1 MGHYYCGLHFQ
12 QFEVL
17 LFTKA
22 NRRIKV
28 PGLLPDVDPN
38 GLVEYSVVYTDR
50 SVNHM
55 SLSFREVMTDISST
69 LKEVY
74 NADAVAVVPG
84 SGTFGM
90 EAVARQFATNQNV
103 MVIRNGWFSY
113 RWTQILEMG
122 SIASSHTVSMANP
135 VRDEEQAPF
144 APPDLDLV
152 LTKINEEKPKVVF
165 APHVETSAGMLLPDS
180 YISQV
185 ADATHQSGG
194 IMVLDCIASGALW
207 VDMKKTGVDVI
218 VSAPQKGWSGTP
230 CCALVMMSQRALDM
244 LQSTESSSF
253 ACDLKKWR
261 EIMEAYENGGHA
273 YHATM
278 PTDGLKNFRD
288 VMKETQGLGFEAMKE
303 AQIDLGNKIRAI
315 LEEHGYKSVAADG
328 YKSPGVIVSY
338 TNDPAIKSG
347 AKFSQAGMQIAG
359 GVPLKCGEPE
369 DFSTFR
375 IGLFGLDKLTNIQR
389 TVETFASTLS
399 TVQE

>member
-1 MGHYYCGLHFQ
+1 M
-12 QFEVL
+12 
-17 LFTKA
+17 
-22 NRRIKV
+22 

-135 VRDEEQAPF
+135 VRDEEQASF

-152 LTKINEEKPKVVF
+152 LTKISEEKPKVVF

-180 YISQV
+180 YIRQV
-185 ADATHQSGG
+185 ADAAHQSGG

-261 EIMEAYENGGHA
+261 EIMEAYEKGGHA

-303 AQIDLGNKIRAI
+303 AQIELGNKIRAV
-315 LEEHGYKSVAADG
+315 LEENGYKSVAADG

-389 TVETFASTLS
+389 TVETFSSTLS

>member
-1 MGHYYCGLHFQ
+1 M
-12 QFEVL
+12 
-17 LFTKA
+17 
-22 NRRIKV
+22 

-152 LTKINEEKPKVVF
+152 LTKIHEEKPKVVF

-230 CCALVMMSQRALDM
+230 CCALIMMSQRALDT

-288 VMKETQGLGFEAMKE
+288 VMKETQALGFEAMKE
-303 AQIDLGNKIRAI
+303 AQIELGEKMRAV
-315 LEEHGYKSVAADG
+315 LEDHGYKSVAADG

-347 AKFSQAGMQIAG
+347 AKFSEAGMQIAG

-389 TVETFASTLS
+389 TVEIFSTTLS

>member
-1 MGHYYCGLHFQ
+1 M
-12 QFEVL
+12 
-17 LFTKA
+17 
-22 NRRIKV
+22 

-180 YISQV
+180 YITQV

-389 TVETFASTLS
+389 TVETFSSTLS

>member
-1 MGHYYCGLHFQ
+1 M
-12 QFEVL
+12 
-17 LFTKA
+17 
-22 NRRIKV
+22 

-38 GLVEYSVVYTDR
+38 GLIEYSVVYTDR

-69 LKEVY
+69 LKQVY
-74 NADAVAVVPG
+74 NADGIAVIPG

-90 EAVARQFATNQNV
+90 EAVARQFATDQNV

-113 RWTQILEMG
+113 RWTQILERG
-122 SIASSHTVSMANP
+122 KIASSHSVCMAQPVSN
-135 VRDEEQAPF
+135 EEQSPF
-144 APPDLDLV
+144 APAGLDQV
-152 LTKINEEKPKVVF
+152 LQRINEESPKVVF
-165 APHVETSAGMLLPDS
+165 APHVETSAGMLLPDE
-180 YISQV
+180 YIARV
-185 ADATHQSGG
+185 AEATHRNGG
-194 IMVLDCIASGALW
+194 ILVLDCIASGALW
-207 VDMKKTGVDVI
+207 VDMQKTGVDVI

-230 CCALVMMSQRALDM
+230 CCALVMMSQRALDA
-244 LQSTESSSF
+244 LQNTESSSF

-278 PTDGLKNFRD
+278 PTDGLKNFRN
-288 VMKETQGLGFEAMKE
+288 VMKETQELGFEKMKE
-303 AQIDLGNKIRAI
+303 AQIELGNRIRSV
-315 LEEHGYKSVAADG
+315 LEKHGYKSVASDG

-347 AKFSQAGMQIAG
+347 AKFSAAGMQIAG
-359 GVPLKCGEPE
+359 GVPLQCGEPD

-375 IGLFGLDKLTNIQR
+375 IGLFGLDKLMDIER
-389 TVETFASTLS
+389 TVETFSATLS

>member
-1 MGHYYCGLHFQ
+1 M
-12 QFEVL
+12 
-17 LFTKA
+17 
-22 NRRIKV
+22 

-55 SLSFREVMTDISST
+55 SLSFREVMTDISLT

-180 YISQV
+180 YITQV

-230 CCALVMMSQRALDM
+230 CCALVMMSQRALDI

-278 PTDGLKNFRD
+278 PTDGLKTFRN
-288 VMKETQGLGFEAMKE
+288 VMKETQSLGFEAMKE
-303 AQIDLGNKIRAI
+303 AQIELGNKIRAV

>member
-1 MGHYYCGLHFQ
+1 M
-12 QFEVL
+12 
-17 LFTKA
+17 
-22 NRRIKV
+22 

-135 VRDEEQAPF
+135 VRDEEQASF

-152 LTKINEEKPKVVF
+152 LTKISEEKPKVVF

-180 YISQV
+180 YIRQV

-261 EIMEAYENGGHA
+261 EIMEAYEKGGHA

-303 AQIDLGNKIRAI
+303 AQIDLGNKIRAV

-389 TVETFASTLS
+389 TVETFSSTLS

>member
-1 MGHYYCGLHFQ
+1 M
-12 QFEVL
+12 
-17 LFTKA
+17 
-22 NRRIKV
+22 

-55 SLSFREVMTDISST
+55 SLSFREVMTDISLT

-135 VRDEEQAPF
+135 VKDEEQAPY

-152 LTKINEEKPKVVF
+152 LTKIHEEKPKVVF

-180 YISQV
+180 YITQV

-207 VDMKKTGVDVI
+207 VDMKETGVDVI

-230 CCALVMMSQRALDM
+230 CCALVMMSQRALDI

-278 PTDGLKNFRD
+278 PTDGLKTFRN
-288 VMKETQGLGFEAMKE
+288 VMKETQSLGFEAMKE
-303 AQIDLGNKIRAI
+303 AQIELGNKIRAV

-389 TVETFASTLS
+389 TVETFASTLA

>member
-1 MGHYYCGLHFQ
+1 M
-12 QFEVL
+12 
-17 LFTKA
+17 
-22 NRRIKV
+22 

-180 YISQV
+180 YITQV

-244 LQSTESSSF
+244 LRSTESSSF

-389 TVETFASTLS
+389 TVETFSSTLS

>member
-1 MGHYYCGLHFQ
+1 M
-12 QFEVL
+12 
-17 LFTKA
+17 
-22 NRRIKV
+22 

-180 YISQV
+180 YITQV
-185 ADATHQSGG
+185 ADATHRGGG

-244 LQSTESSSF
+244 LQSTQSSSF

-389 TVETFASTLS
+389 TVETFSSTLS

>member
-1 MGHYYCGLHFQ
+1 M
-12 QFEVL
+12 
-17 LFTKA
+17 
-22 NRRIKV
+22 

-180 YISQV
+180 YITQV

-244 LQSTESSSF
+244 LRSTESSSF

-288 VMKETQGLGFEAMKE
+288 VMKETQDLGFEAMKE
-303 AQIDLGNKIRAI
+303 AQIDLGSKIRAI

-389 TVETFASTLS
+389 TVETFSSTLS

>member
-1 MGHYYCGLHFQ
+1 M
-12 QFEVL
+12 
-17 LFTKA
+17 
-22 NRRIKV
+22 

-152 LTKINEEKPKVVF
+152 LTKIHEEKPKVVF
-165 APHVETSAGMLLPDS
+165 APHVETSAGMLLPDG

-230 CCALVMMSQRALDM
+230 CCALVMMSQRALDI

-278 PTDGLKNFRD
+278 PTDGLKTFRD

-303 AQIDLGNKIRAI
+303 AQIELGNKIRAV

>member
-1 MGHYYCGLHFQ
+1 M
-12 QFEVL
+12 
-17 LFTKA
+17 
-22 NRRIKV
+22 

-180 YISQV
+180 YIRQV

-303 AQIDLGNKIRAI
+303 AQIELGNKIRAV
-315 LEEHGYKSVAADG
+315 LEENGYKSVAADG

-389 TVETFASTLS
+389 TVETFSSTLS

>member
-1 MGHYYCGLHFQ
+1 M
-12 QFEVL
+12 
-17 LFTKA
+17 
-22 NRRIKV
+22 

-122 SIASSHTVSMANP
+122 SIASSHTVLMANP
-135 VRDEEQAPF
+135 VSDEDQAPF
-144 APPDLDLV
+144 APPALELV

-165 APHVETSAGMLLPDS
+165 APHVETSAGMLLPDD

-185 ADATHQSGG
+185 AAATHQNGG

-230 CCALVMMSQRALDM
+230 CCALIMMSQRALDT

-288 VMKETQGLGFEAMKE
+288 VMKETQALGFEAMKE
-303 AQIDLGNKIRAI
+303 AQIELGEKMRAV
-315 LEEHGYKSVAADG
+315 LEDHGYKSVAADG

-347 AKFSQAGMQIAG
+347 AKFSEAGMQIAG

-369 DFSTFR
+369 NFSTFR

-389 TVETFASTLS
+389 TVEIFSTTLS
-399 TVQE
+399 TVQA

>member
-1 MGHYYCGLHFQ
+1 M
-12 QFEVL
+12 
-17 LFTKA
+17 
-22 NRRIKV
+22 

-55 SLSFREVMTDISST
+55 SLSFREVMTDISLT

-244 LQSTESSSF
+244 LRSTESSSF

-389 TVETFASTLS
+389 TVETFSSTLS

>member
-1 MGHYYCGLHFQ
+1 M
-12 QFEVL
+12 
-17 LFTKA
+17 
-22 NRRIKV
+22 

-152 LTKINEEKPKVVF
+152 LTKIHEEKPKVVF

-244 LQSTESSSF
+244 LQSTQSSSF

-303 AQIDLGNKIRAI
+303 AQIELGNKVRAV

>member
-1 MGHYYCGLHFQ
+1 M
-12 QFEVL
+12 
-17 LFTKA
+17 
-22 NRRIKV
+22 

-180 YISQV
+180 YITQV

-261 EIMEAYENGGHA
+261 EIMEAYEKGGHA

-303 AQIDLGNKIRAI
+303 AQIELGNKVRAV

-389 TVETFASTLS
+389 TVETFSSTLS
-399 TVQE
+399 SIQE

>member
-1 MGHYYCGLHFQ
+1 M
-12 QFEVL
+12 
-17 LFTKA
+17 
-22 NRRIKV
+22 

-135 VRDEEQAPF
+135 VRDEEQASF

-152 LTKINEEKPKVVF
+152 LTKISEEKPKVVF

-303 AQIDLGNKIRAI
+303 AQIELGNKVRAV

-389 TVETFASTLS
+389 TVETFSSTLS

>member
-1 MGHYYCGLHFQ
+1 M
-12 QFEVL
+12 
-17 LFTKA
+17 
-22 NRRIKV
+22 

-135 VRDEEQAPF
+135 VRDEEQASF

-152 LTKINEEKPKVVF
+152 LTKISEEKPKVVF

-180 YISQV
+180 YITQV
-185 ADATHQSGG
+185 ADAAHQSGG

-303 AQIDLGNKIRAI
+303 AQIELGNKVRAV
-315 LEEHGYKSVAADG
+315 LEENGYKSVAADG

>member
-1 MGHYYCGLHFQ
+1 M
-12 QFEVL
+12 
-17 LFTKA
+17 
-22 NRRIKV
+22 

-303 AQIDLGNKIRAI
+303 AQIELGNKIRAV

-389 TVETFASTLS
+389 TVETFSSTLS

>member
-1 MGHYYCGLHFQ
+1 M
-12 QFEVL
+12 
-17 LFTKA
+17 
-22 NRRIKV
+22 

-180 YISQV
+180 YITQV

-207 VDMKKTGVDVI
+207 VDMKKNRCGCHRKRPSKGLERNTMLRTGD
-218 VSAPQKGWSGTP
+218 
-230 CCALVMMSQRALDM
+230 DE
-244 LQSTESSSF
+244 STS
-253 ACDLKKWR
+253 
-261 EIMEAYENGGHA
+261 IGHA
-273 YHATM
+273 TKY
-278 PTDGLKNFRD
+278 R
-288 VMKETQGLGFEAMKE
+288 
-303 AQIDLGNKIRAI
+303 
-315 LEEHGYKSVAADG
+315 
-328 YKSPGVIVSY
+328 
-338 TNDPAIKSG
+338 
-347 AKFSQAGMQIAG
+347 KF
-359 GVPLKCGEPE
+359 
-369 DFSTFR
+369 
-375 IGLFGLDKLTNIQR
+375 KLR
-389 TVETFASTLS
+389 M
-399 TVQE
+399 

>member
-1 MGHYYCGLHFQ
+1 M
-12 QFEVL
+12 
-17 LFTKA
+17 
-22 NRRIKV
+22 

-55 SLSFREVMTDISST
+55 SLSFREVMTDISLT

-152 LTKINEEKPKVVF
+152 LTKIHEEKPKVVF

-230 CCALVMMSQRALDM
+230 CCALVMMSQRALDI

-288 VMKETQGLGFEAMKE
+288 VMKETQGLGFEEMKE

-389 TVETFASTLS
+389 TVETFSSTLS

>member
-1 MGHYYCGLHFQ
+1 M
-12 QFEVL
+12 
-17 LFTKA
+17 
-22 NRRIKV
+22 

-55 SLSFREVMTDISST
+55 SLSFREVMTDISLT

-180 YISQV
+180 YITQV
-185 ADATHQSGG
+185 ADAAHQSGG

-230 CCALVMMSQRALDM
+230 CCALVMMSQRALDI

-303 AQIDLGNKIRAI
+303 AQIELGNKVRAV

>member
-1 MGHYYCGLHFQ
+1 M
-12 QFEVL
+12 
-17 LFTKA
+17 
-22 NRRIKV
+22 

-135 VRDEEQAPF
+135 VRDEEQASF

-152 LTKINEEKPKVVF
+152 LTKISEEKPKVVF

-180 YISQV
+180 YIRQV

-244 LQSTESSSF
+244 LQSTKSSSF

-261 EIMEAYENGGHA
+261 EIMEAYEKGGHA

-303 AQIDLGNKIRAI
+303 AQIELGNKIRAV
-315 LEEHGYKSVAADG
+315 LEENGYKSVAADG

-359 GVPLKCGEPE
+359 GVPLMCGEPE

-389 TVETFASTLS
+389 TVETFSSTLS

>member
-1 MGHYYCGLHFQ
+1 M
-12 QFEVL
+12 
-17 LFTKA
+17 
-22 NRRIKV
+22 

-55 SLSFREVMTDISST
+55 SLSFREVMTDISLT

-135 VRDEEQAPF
+135 VKDEEQAPY

-152 LTKINEEKPKVVF
+152 LTKIHEEKPKVVF

-180 YISQV
+180 YITQV

-207 VDMKKTGVDVI
+207 VDMKKIGVDVI

-230 CCALVMMSQRALDM
+230 CCALVMMSQRALDI

-278 PTDGLKNFRD
+278 PTDGLKTFRN
-288 VMKETQGLGFEAMKE
+288 VMKETQSLGFEAMKE
-303 AQIDLGNKIRAI
+303 AQIELGNKIRAV

-389 TVETFASTLS
+389 TVETFASTLA

>member
-1 MGHYYCGLHFQ
+1 M
-12 QFEVL
+12 
-17 LFTKA
+17 
-22 NRRIKV
+22 

-180 YISQV
+180 YITQV

-244 LQSTESSSF
+244 LQSTQSSSF

-389 TVETFASTLS
+389 TVETFSSTLS
-399 TVQE
+399 SVQE

>member
-1 MGHYYCGLHFQ
+1 M
-12 QFEVL
+12 
-17 LFTKA
+17 
-22 NRRIKV
+22 

-180 YISQV
+180 YITQV

>member
-1 MGHYYCGLHFQ
+1 
-12 QFEVL
+12 
-17 LFTKA
+17 
-22 NRRIKV
+22 V

-55 SLSFREVMTDISST
+55 SLSFREVMTDISLT

-180 YISQV
+180 YITQV

-230 CCALVMMSQRALDM
+230 CCALVMMSQRALDI

-303 AQIDLGNKIRAI
+303 AQIELGNKVRAV

>member
-1 MGHYYCGLHFQ
+1 M
-12 QFEVL
+12 
-17 LFTKA
+17 
-22 NRRIKV
+22 

-55 SLSFREVMTDISST
+55 SLSFREVMTDISLT

-303 AQIDLGNKIRAI
+303 AQIELGNKVRAV

-389 TVETFASTLS
+389 TVETFSSTLS

>member
-1 MGHYYCGLHFQ
+1 M
-12 QFEVL
+12 
-17 LFTKA
+17 
-22 NRRIKV
+22 

-152 LTKINEEKPKVVF
+152 LTKISEEKPKVVF

-180 YISQV
+180 YIRQV

-261 EIMEAYENGGHA
+261 EIMEAYEKGGHA

-303 AQIDLGNKIRAI
+303 AQIELGNKIRAV
-315 LEEHGYKSVAADG
+315 LEENGYKSVAADG

-389 TVETFASTLS
+389 TVETFSSTLS

>member
-1 MGHYYCGLHFQ
+1 M
-12 QFEVL
+12 
-17 LFTKA
+17 
-22 NRRIKV
+22 

-152 LTKINEEKPKVVF
+152 LTKIHEEKPKVVF

-244 LQSTESSSF
+244 LRSTESSSF

-389 TVETFASTLS
+389 TVETFSSTLS

>member
-1 MGHYYCGLHFQ
+1 M
-12 QFEVL
+12 
-17 LFTKA
+17 
-22 NRRIKV
+22 

-180 YISQV
+180 YITQV

-230 CCALVMMSQRALDM
+230 CCALVMMSQRALDI

-389 TVETFASTLS
+389 TVETFSSTLS

>member
-1 MGHYYCGLHFQ
+1 M
-12 QFEVL
+12 
-17 LFTKA
+17 
-22 NRRIKV
+22 

-55 SLSFREVMTDISST
+55 SLSFREVMTDISLT

-135 VRDEEQAPF
+135 VKDEEQAPY

-152 LTKINEEKPKVVF
+152 LTKIHEEKPKVVF

-180 YISQV
+180 YITQV

-230 CCALVMMSQRALDM
+230 CCALVMMSQRALDI

-303 AQIDLGNKIRAI
+303 AQIELGNKIRAV

>member
-1 MGHYYCGLHFQ
+1 M
-12 QFEVL
+12 
-17 LFTKA
+17 
-22 NRRIKV
+22 

-55 SLSFREVMTDISST
+55 SLSFREVMTDISLT

-152 LTKINEEKPKVVF
+152 LTKIHEEKPKVVF

-230 CCALVMMSQRALDM
+230 CCALVMMSQRALDI

-303 AQIDLGNKIRAI
+303 AQIELGNKVRAV

-369 DFSTFR
+369 DFPTFR

-389 TVETFASTLS
+389 TVETFASTLA

>member
-1 MGHYYCGLHFQ
+1 M
-12 QFEVL
+12 
-17 LFTKA
+17 
-22 NRRIKV
+22 

-55 SLSFREVMTDISST
+55 SLSFREVMTDISLT

-180 YISQV
+180 YITQV
-185 ADATHQSGG
+185 ADAAHQSGG

-230 CCALVMMSQRALDM
+230 CCALVMMSQRALDI

-303 AQIDLGNKIRAI
+303 AQIELGNKVRAV

-389 TVETFASTLS
+389 TVETFASTLA

>member
-1 MGHYYCGLHFQ
+1 M
-12 QFEVL
+12 
-17 LFTKA
+17 
-22 NRRIKV
+22 

-55 SLSFREVMTDISST
+55 SLSFREVMTDISLT

-152 LTKINEEKPKVVF
+152 LTKIHEEKPKVVF

-303 AQIDLGNKIRAI
+303 AQIELGNKVRAV

>member
-1 MGHYYCGLHFQ
+1 M
-12 QFEVL
+12 
-17 LFTKA
+17 
-22 NRRIKV
+22 

-55 SLSFREVMTDISST
+55 SLSFREVMTDISLT

-152 LTKINEEKPKVVF
+152 LTKIHEEKPKVVF

-180 YISQV
+180 YITQV

-244 LQSTESSSF
+244 LRSTESSSF

-278 PTDGLKNFRD
+278 PTDGLKTFRN
-288 VMKETQGLGFEAMKE
+288 VMKETQSLGFEAMKE
-303 AQIDLGNKIRAI
+303 AQIELGNKIRAV

>member
-1 MGHYYCGLHFQ
+1 M
-12 QFEVL
+12 
-17 LFTKA
+17 
-22 NRRIKV
+22 

-135 VRDEEQAPF
+135 VKDEEQAPY

-152 LTKINEEKPKVVF
+152 LTKIHEEKPKVVF

-180 YISQV
+180 YITQV

-230 CCALVMMSQRALDM
+230 CCALVMMSQRALDI

-278 PTDGLKNFRD
+278 PTDGLKNFRN
-288 VMKETQGLGFEAMKE
+288 VMKETQSLGFEAMKE
-303 AQIDLGNKIRAI
+303 AQIELGNKIRAV

-389 TVETFASTLS
+389 TVETFSSTLS